1 MTPDL
6 EEAARKQREAKARAK
21 LQEAG
26 FTPHTPT
33 HHNDDSSKVVRSLGT
48 LNLLVGVL
56 VLLSAIQLG
65 IQLWGIAK
73 TRAAMQQ
80 FEKATAAAAS

>member
-6 EEAARKQREAKARAK
+6 EEAARKQREAKARQK
-21 LQEAG
+21 LADAG
-26 FTPHTPT
+26 LTPHTPT
-33 HHNDDSSKVVRSLGT
+33 HQDDDSAKVVRSLGT
-48 LNLLVGVL
+48 LNLLVAAL

-65 IQLWGIAK
+65 IQLWGIVK

-80 FEKATAAAAS
+80 FEKATATAAS